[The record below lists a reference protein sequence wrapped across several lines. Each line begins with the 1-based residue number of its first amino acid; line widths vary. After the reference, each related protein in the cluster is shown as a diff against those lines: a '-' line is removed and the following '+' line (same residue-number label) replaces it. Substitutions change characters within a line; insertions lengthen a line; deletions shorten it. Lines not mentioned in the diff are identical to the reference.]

1 MEAPFDVLDG
11 VLATTSGYTGGAQ
24 SRPSYGDVCTGRSGH
39 AEAVQVLYD
48 PTRVT
53 YGQLLDAFWRAC
65 DPTDGDGQFVDRGN
79 QYRPAIFTH
88 SEAQAAE
95 ARAARDALQ
104 ASGVYAGRPVVA
116 QIQPAV
122 TFWPAENYHQDYY
135 SKARPWRGVSRSL
148 HRFAADVRLPQ
159 SNRYPA
165 YRFASGRDAYIARVW
180 GEEYVRHEQ
189 EAAKV
194 TAAAFQEQRRA
205 AAEARKK
212 STAAGV

>member
-24 SRPSYGDVCTGRSGH
+24 PRPSYGDVCTGRSGH

-48 PTRVT
+48 PGRVT
-53 YGQLLDAFWRAC
+53 YAQLLDAFWRAC

-95 ARAARDALQ
+95 ARASRDALQ

-135 SKARPWRGVSRSL
+135 SKARLRQGRSL
-148 HRFAADVRLPQ
+148 RCFAADALLSRSRTAIQPT
-159 SNRYPA
+159 
-165 YRFASGRDAYIARVW
+165 ASRRGGTRTLRGC
-180 GEEYVRHEQ
+180 GERS
-189 EAAKV
+189 
-194 TAAAFQEQRRA
+194 TCDTSRR
-205 AAEARKK
+205 RRR
-212 STAAGV
+212 